1 MTDHMNT
8 KVARWVW
15 LVVAV
20 QVAFLLGWAGYHEVV
35 RQNAETVLLKTR
47 PVDPRDILR
56 GDYMILNYDISRAP
70 APTWW
75 GETQFK
81 EVFVVFRD
89 EGGYAVVD
97 SILADEPATDETRHW
112 VAAKA
117 WSGAGG
123 VRIEY
128 GVERFFVPEG
138 KGTPSFK
145 TLEVEASVSAAHR
158 LYIRRVL
165 LDGKAYP

>member
-1 MTDHMNT
+1 MNMKT
-8 KVARWVW
+8 ARWVW

-20 QVAFLLGWAGYHEVV
+20 QTAFLLGWAGFHEVV
-35 RQNAETVLLKTR
+35 RHTAPTVRLKTR

-70 APTWW
+70 KPAWW
-75 GETQFK
+75 SESHGED
-81 EVFVVFRD
+81 VFVVLRD

-97 SILADEPATDETRHW
+97 TIFATEPAADETRRW

-117 WSGAGG
+117 WDNSGD

-145 TLEVEASVSAAHR
+145 AMEVEASVSTTHR

-165 LDGKAYP
+165 VDGKAFP